1 MEIPQIVVQQ
11 TSAKGYVPEKLP
23 DGSSAIFD
31 RATNAVYAL
40 NDTAAAAFE
49 FCQKP
54 VTLAVL
60 SERMRLRLGPAAT
73 METALEA
80 VAELERAGL
89 VTSSG
94 ATQELRNA
102 SRRQL
107 LKAAG
112 VALPVVLSLTA
123 AEQRVFAQETG
134 SGAASI
140 ASISQTS
147 VACDESYVAVTITGQ
162 NTHFTNSSVV
172 SSSPPI
178 IVVNSVNVTSATSLT
193 VNFYVGISGEG
204 GLPNVPSGTQL
215 NIIVT
220 TGSEVATGT
229 GLVTYECT

>member
-1 MEIPQIVVQQ
+1 MVVQQ
-11 TSAKGYVPEKLP
+11 SSAKGYVPEKLP

-40 NDTAAAAFE
+40 NDTAAAAFDI
-49 FCQKP
+49 CQKP

-60 SERMRLRLGPAAT
+60 SDMMRQRLGPAVT
-73 METALEA
+73 VETALEA

-123 AEQRVFAQETG
+123 AEQRVFAQGAG
-134 SGAASI
+134 SGSGVASI
-140 ASISQTS
+140 ASISETT
-147 VACDESYVAVTITGQ
+147 VLCDDSYNGVTITGL

-172 SSSPPI
+172 SSSPPMLM
-178 IVVNSVNVTSATSLT
+178 VSSVNVTSATSLT
-193 VNFYVGISGEG
+193 VNFYVGISGEDG
-204 GLPNVPSGTQL
+204 FPVVSSDSQL
-215 NIIVT
+215 DIIVT

-229 GLVTYECT
+229 GLVTYNCT

>member
-1 MEIPQIVVQQ
+1 MEIPQMVIQQ
-11 TSAKGYVPEKLP
+11 TAAKGYVPEKLP
-23 DGSSAIFD
+23 DGSWAIFD

-40 NDTAAAAFE
+40 NGTAAAAFE

-60 SERMRLRLGPAAT
+60 SDMMRLRLGPAVT
-73 METALEA
+73 VEMALEA

-107 LKAAG
+107 LKVAG

-123 AEQRVFAQETG
+123 AEQRVFAQSAG
-134 SGAASI
+134 SGVATI

-147 VACDESYVAVTITGQ
+147 VGCDDSYEGVTITGL
-162 NTHFTNSSVV
+162 NTHFASNSVV
-172 SSSPPI
+172 SFSPPMI
-178 IVVNSVNVTSATSLT
+178 MVNTVSVTSATSLT
-193 VNFYVGISGEG
+193 VSFYVGISGEG
-204 GLPNVPSGTQL
+204 TFPVVPSPTQL
-215 NIIVT
+215 TIIVT
-220 TGSEVATGT
+220 TGSEVATGSS
-229 GLVTYECT
+229 LVTYECT

>member
-1 MEIPQIVVQQ
+1 MVVQQ
-11 TSAKGYVPEKLP
+11 TPAKGYVPEKLP

-31 RATNAVYAL
+31 RAANAVYAL

-49 FCQKP
+49 SCQKP

-60 SERMRLRLGPAAT
+60 SDMMRLRLGQPVT
-73 METALEA
+73 VETALEA

-102 SRRQL
+102 SRRRL
-107 LKAAG
+107 LRAAG

-123 AEQRVFAQETG
+123 AEQRVFAQGAG
-134 SGAASI
+134 SGVASI
-140 ASISQTS
+140 TSISQTS
-147 VACDESYVAVTITGQ
+147 VACDSSYETVTITGQ
-162 NTHFTNSSVV
+162 NTHFANSSVV
-172 SSSPPI
+172 SSSPAI
-178 IVVNSVNVTSATSLT
+178 LMVSSVNVISATSLT
-193 VNFYVGISGEG
+193 VNFYVGISGEDG
-204 GLPNVPSGTQL
+204 FPVVSSGSQL
-215 NIIVT
+215 DIIVT